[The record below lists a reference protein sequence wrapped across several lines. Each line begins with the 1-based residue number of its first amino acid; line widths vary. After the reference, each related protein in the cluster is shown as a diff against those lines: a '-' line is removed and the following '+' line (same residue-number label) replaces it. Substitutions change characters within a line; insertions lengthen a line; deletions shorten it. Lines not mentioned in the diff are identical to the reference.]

1 MLFKSTV
8 RTSVPKARKVC
19 GYTIQRLPFGAYLQ
33 AAERLP
39 GLLSETA
46 KECFPGM
53 EPADVLE
60 MLKHIKESEIA
71 ALVTR
76 IVAVAPKHLLGIVS
90 DLSGIPEERLMNDP
104 EIGASGLL
112 EIIRAL
118 WEVNNL
124 KNVAAAVMELA
135 PKIGF
140 KESSPQD

>member
-39 GLLSETA
+39 GLLSETR

-76 IVAVAPKHLLGIVS
+76 IGSRWRRSIC
-90 DLSGIPEERLMNDP
+90 
-104 EIGASGLL
+104 SGLFRSVRYSGGTSVKRSGDRR
-112 EIIRAL
+112 IRAAGDHTGADG
-118 WEVNNL
+118 
-124 KNVAAAVMELA
+124 K
-135 PKIGF
+135 
-140 KESSPQD
+140 